1 MCCRRMTLAELKA
14 LVEKMEN
21 LPCVISQLE
30 DVQVSS
36 LQLDLS
42 HQREP
47 VTLL

>member
-1 MCCRRMTLAELKA
+1 MTLAELKA